1 MIKKIFTLLVIVFVT
16 AVAFAKG
23 GAEIKFNTTVHDFGS
38 IKAAK
43 GEVSY
48 AYKFTNTGDAP
59 LVIVS
64 VTNGGCGCTRPEY
77 PKQPIAPGKTGV
89 ITIKFN
95 PTGRRGEFNRQVQVK
110 TNAAKGKR
118 VKLKFSGSIIP

>member
-1 MIKKIFTLLVIVFVT
+1 MTRIFSILLLALAALTVN
-16 AVAFAKG
+16 A
-23 GAEIKFNTTVHDFGS
+23 AEPDITFEELTFDFGT
-38 IKAAK
+38 IAEDGGPVKH
-43 GEVSY
+43 EF
-48 AYKFTNTGDAP
+48 KFTNTGDAP

-64 VTNGGCGCTRPEY
+64 VTNGGCGCPRPEY

-110 TNAAKGKR
+110 TNAAKSKR